1 MPTEWIVYTTQVAG
15 IGSTIDPGTGERVQ
29 ESGVSFSLMVPF
41 ADLSD
46 PAEWAES
53 MEAVRLRLL
62 EDPAV
67 IAAGGGQ

>member
-1 MPTEWIVYTTQVAG
+1 MSEIYSIGIPDQPAEGARMVTVSVA
-15 IGSTIDPGTGERVQ
+15 
-29 ESGVSFSLMVPF
+29 VPF
-41 ADLSD
+41 DTLSD

-53 MEAVRLRLL
+53 MEAIRLRLL

>member
-1 MPTEWIVYTTQVAG
+1 VSEIYSIGVPDQPAEGVRMLSVSVA
-15 IGSTIDPGTGERVQ
+15 
-29 ESGVSFSLMVPF
+29 VPF
-41 ADLSD
+41 GALSD
-46 PAEWAES
+46 AAAWAAA